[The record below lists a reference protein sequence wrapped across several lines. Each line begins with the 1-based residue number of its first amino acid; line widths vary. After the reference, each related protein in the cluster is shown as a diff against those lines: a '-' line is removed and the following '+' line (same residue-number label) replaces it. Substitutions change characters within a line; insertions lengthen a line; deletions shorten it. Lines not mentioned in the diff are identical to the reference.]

1 VKDETR
7 ERLKSIT
14 AGLFARY
21 VRLVFATS
29 RRGDDYSQLQDSF
42 KKNAPLIIGGW
53 HGTFMLAP
61 VLIPDPKQFSAVVA
75 RHGDAE
81 IIGLA
86 LERFGVKIIRG
97 SGAGGRKKD
106 RGGMFALRMSLRELK
121 AGRSIA
127 LTADMPP
134 GPARRAGLGI
144 ITIAKMSGRPIL
156 PVASVTSRFMVLNT
170 WSRFVVNLP
179 FSKQVLLSGEPITVP
194 KDAGKVLMEEKRLE
208 LENKLTELVTRG
220 HEMVGADPARAAAP
234 QPGDQP
240 KIGLALKTYRGVM
253 RVAQPL
259 ARTILKRRAKRGK
272 EDLSR
277 MSERFGRADIWRPDG
292 PLIWFHAASVGETN
306 AVLPMITTLRARFPA
321 ITILLTSGTVTSA
334 KIAGDRLPDGALH
347 QFIALDTPQFM
358 QRFLDTWQ
366 PDLALLVES
375 EIWPNLVLET
385 ASRKIPLV
393 LLNGIMSGKS
403 YRGWRKR
410 PSMARPIFGR
420 FHLVLVQNQPMQKNF
435 MRLGAPDVRVVGNL
449 KFDAPPPPV
458 DKKKKAEIKRMI
470 GERPLFLAAS
480 THKGEEEQII
490 AAHKK
495 LSAKKPDL
503 LTVIVPRHPERG
515 TEIAALVTATGLSA
529 VQRSKGEKAWQ
540 TTQIY
545 IADTLGEIGNFFAL
559 TKIVFLGG
567 SLVESGGHN
576 PVEVVRLGGVVLTG
590 PHWHNQADSFSS
602 LLKGGGAC
610 EVSSSDELAELV
622 SELMNDEERRVRIAE
637 NAERIIEEMTGAV
650 ERSIEAITPYLPIS
664 QEQKMPSKP
673 RIVKSDHQQRWDI
686 EGETHEA

>member
-1 VKDETR
+1 
-7 ERLKSIT
+7 
-14 AGLFARY
+14 
-21 VRLVFATS
+21 
-29 RRGDDYSQLQDSF
+29 
-42 KKNAPLIIGGW
+42 
-53 HGTFMLAP
+53 MLAP

-86 LERFGVKIIRG
+86 LEHFGVKVIRG

-179 FSKQVLLSGEPITVP
+179 FSKQVLLSGEPISVP
-194 KDAGKVLMEEKRLE
+194 KNADKALMEEKRLE
-208 LENKLTELVTRG
+208 LETRLTELVTRG

-234 QPGDQP
+234 QPGDQL
-240 KIGLALKTYRGVM
+240 KIGLALKTYRGAM
-253 RVAQPL
+253 RAAQPL

-306 AVLPMITTLRARFPA
+306 AVLPMIKTLRTRFPA

-334 KIAGDRLPDGALH
+334 KIAGERLPDGALH
-347 QFIALDTPQFM
+347 QFIPFDTPVFM
-358 QRFLDTWQ
+358 QRFLDYWQ

-385 ASRKIPLV
+385 AGRKIPLV

-403 YRGWRKR
+403 YRSWRKR

-420 FHLVLVQNQPMQKNF
+420 FHLVLVQNQPLQKNF

-458 DKKKKAEIKRMI
+458 DEEKKAEIVQMI
-470 GERPLFLAAS
+470 DQRPHFLAAS

-490 AAHKK
+490 AAHQK
-495 LSAKKPDL
+495 LATKMSDL
-503 LTVIVPRHPERG
+503 LTIIVPRHPERG
-515 TEIAALVTATGLSA
+515 GEIAALVTAAGLSC
-529 VQRSKGEKAWQ
+529 VQRSKSEKVWKK
-540 TTQIY
+540 TDIY
-545 IADTLGEIGNFFAL
+545 IADTLGEIGNFFSLA
-559 TKIVFLGG
+559 KIVFLGG

-590 PHWHNQADSFSS
+590 PHWHNQADSFSA
-602 LLKGGGAC
+602 LLKGEGAC
-610 EVSSSDELAELV
+610 EISSSHELAELAG
-622 SELMNDEERRVRIAE
+622 ELMVDAERCQKIVK
-637 NAERIIEEMTGAV
+637 NAEHIIEEMTGAI
-650 ERSIEAITPYLPIS
+650 ERSIEAITPFLPIP
-664 QEQKMPSKP
+664 QEQKTRAKP
-673 RIVKSDHQQRWDI
+673 RVVKSDHHSGGDV

>member
-1 VKDETR
+1 MQDKHKEGLKAVAA
-7 ERLKSIT
+7 RLY
-14 AGLFARY
+14 ARY

-29 RRGDDYSQLQDSF
+29 RRDETYDQL
-42 KKNAPLIIGGW
+42 KKSHDINAPLIIGGW

-61 VLIPDPKQFSAVVA
+61 VLLPDPKAFSAVVA

-86 LERFGVKIIRG
+86 LERFGVKLIRG

-156 PVASVTSRFMVLNT
+156 PVAAVTSRFMVLNT
-170 WSRFVVNLP
+170 WSRFVINLP
-179 FSKQVLLSGEPITVP
+179 FSKLVLLSGEPVLVP
-194 KDAGKVLMEEKRLE
+194 KNADRALMEEKRLE
-208 LENKLTELVTRG
+208 LETKITELVTRG
-220 HEMVGADPARAAAP
+220 HEMVGADPSRAAAP

-240 KIGLALKTYRGVM
+240 KIGLALKIYRGAM

-259 ARTILKRRAKRGK
+259 ARPILMRRVKRGK

-277 MSERFGRADIWRPDG
+277 LSERFGRADIWRPDG
-292 PLIWFHAASVGETN
+292 RLVWFHAASVGETN
-306 AVLPMITTLRARFPA
+306 AVLPVIKILRERFPE

-334 KIAGDRLPDGALH
+334 RIAADRLPEGALH
-347 QFIALDTPQFM
+347 QFIPLDTPRFM
-358 QRFLDTWQ
+358 QRFLAYWR

-385 ASRKIPLV
+385 AARKIPLV
-393 LLNGIMSGKS
+393 LLNGIISGKT
-403 YRGWRKR
+403 YRRWRKR
-410 PSMARPIFGR
+410 PGLARPIFGR

-435 MRLGAPDVRVVGNL
+435 MRLGTPDVRVVGNL

-458 DKKKKAEIKRMI
+458 DEQKKAEIRQMI
-470 GERPLFLAAS
+470 GERPHLLAAS

-490 AAHKK
+490 AAHKE
-495 LSAKKPDL
+495 LQADHQNF
-503 LTVIVPRHPERG
+503 LTIIVPRHPERG
-515 TEIAALVTATGLSA
+515 KEIAALAKSAGLVCA
-529 VQRSKGEKAWQ
+529 QRSKRERAGEA
-540 TTQIY
+540 TQIY

-559 TKIVFLGG
+559 AKIVFLGG

-576 PVEVVRLGGVVLTG
+576 PVEVVQFGGVVITG
-590 PHWHNQADSFSS
+590 PHWYNQADSFSA
-602 LLKGGGAC
+602 LLKGEGAC
-610 EVSSSDELAELV
+610 EVRSGSELAQLAG
-622 SELMNDEERRVRIAE
+622 ELMRDESRRQKIAGH
-637 NAERIIEEMTGAV
+637 AEQIIGEMTGAV
-650 ERSIEAITPYLPIS
+650 ERSIEAILPLLPLADRNGAAALANADESAIS
-664 QEQKMPSKP
+664 QEIQ
-673 RIVKSDHQQRWDI
+673 
-686 EGETHEA
+686 GEPHEH